1 MAYISLYRKYR
12 PSSFAQV
19 VGQEVVVKILKNAI
33 INDQINHAYIFSGPR
48 GTGKT
53 SIAKIFAK
61 AVNCL
66 NKTGDVCD
74 KCDVCKNIED
84 EIDIVEI
91 DAASN
96 NGVDEIR
103 EIRNNVKLMPSN
115 LKYKVYIIDEVHML
129 SNSAFNAL
137 LKTLEEPP
145 QHIIFILATT
155 EFNKIP
161 PTVISR
167 CQKFDFKKLKKNEI
181 IDRLKYI
188 LECESKSIPDNII
201 ELIAELS
208 DGGLRDAINLLDQVL
223 ALNNKKIT
231 EDDIYNLIGK
241 VSDEEIFEYLDCI
254 INKDINNSL
263 LIVDKF
269 YEEGRN
275 YIDITSRLTNTIK
288 DILILKKSKKNF
300 KKEYLEKLKQF
311 ENIEN
316 EELFNLTKELLNLML
331 ELRKNSNQK
340 ILMEIYTIKLIY
352 LLIGDSEEKI
362 INKEIKVTDEKN
374 QKEKEVIK
382 NKETKIEEKNERI
395 ENSIEL
401 EEVVDKLKTIKINN
415 SLFGANKELKNKF
428 VEIYK
433 TIKEYVPVKE
443 YNSIATLLIKA
454 TPEVVAEKNIL
465 FTFKNNFEVV
475 LFNKNIDEIQKFLKF
490 IFNTK
495 YSIVAVTTDEWKDIK
510 AEYISN
516 IKNNYKYE
524 YIEEKTPRKKSKNTE
539 LQDSLENIFGEEYTI
554 LE

>member
-362 INKEIKVTDEKN
+362 INKEIKVSDEKD